1 MKPNLTTLNTLTD
14 FLTERV
20 VFVENKEEELFE
32 GKSYEIIDV
41 ESNELI
47 AACTLGEDDQL
58 LNFYYVN
65 EPEPGNVTLE
75 EMPTIAEKFI
85 EAFYPN
91 SLETYRL
98 QAVIDLD
105 EICIVEYALH
115 EEVYG
120 LYLPGTGFSI
130 TISTDGRVLQFTF
143 SVDQIDIRYPSHVIS
158 ADEAKRKYAELI
170 DLELVI
176 QKIDT
181 DIYVNGDD
189 SYRLVYKVKE
199 AAMEV
204 PASGEQ
210 PDTVSE
216 SNVYERVQMDVVP
229 EASLHELI
237 GITDNH
243 LKIGE
248 HMKDGIRTE
257 KWQHDSLEMAENV
270 DLSEAYSE
278 RMITI
283 QVDSKTEK
291 IVAVSNVEGWKA
303 RQNPLADDLLKQRA
317 LDFLC
322 KLFPQ
327 AQTHFM
333 MEVEEQFEDWQDEIG
348 EEEEEEACG
357 YVLHDDE
364 IDEVEEEDSKAF
376 FFQYHVGNI
385 PVEEC
390 VTVIQVGL
398 YSGHIISASI
408 EPINEELFVLINT
421 KPTLS
426 KQQALEQLLQKL
438 QMELAMAREFDE
450 EGKSHYLVTYL
461 PSYPETVG
469 HIHMIDAEH
478 GKTYFVDVGNTIF
491 Y

>member
-1 MKPNLTTLNTLTD
+1 MKPNITTLNTLTD
-14 FLTERV
+14 FLPERV
-20 VFVENKEEELFE
+20 DFVENKEEELFE
-32 GKSYEIIDV
+32 GKNYEIIDV

-47 AACTLGEDDQL
+47 AACTLDEDDEL
-58 LNFYYVN
+58 LNFYYLN
-65 EPEPGNVTLE
+65 EPEPGDVTLK
-75 EMPTIAEKFI
+75 EMPSIAESFI

-91 SLETYRL
+91 SLKDYRL

-130 TISTDGRVLQFTF
+130 TISTNGRVVQFTF
-143 SVDQIDIRYPSHVIS
+143 SVDQLDIRYPSHVIS
-158 ADEAKRKYAELI
+158 ADEAKWKYAELI

-216 SNVYERVQMDVVP
+216 GNVYESVKMDRVP
-229 EASLHELI
+229 EASLYELT
-237 GITDNH
+237 GITDEH
-243 LKIGE
+243 VKIGE
-248 HMKDGIRTE
+248 HIEDGIRTE
-257 KWQHDSLEMAENV
+257 KWQHDSLEIAENV
-270 DLSEAYSE
+270 DLSESYSE

-283 QVDSKTEK
+283 QVDCKTEK
-291 IVAVSNVEGWKA
+291 IVAVSNVEGWQAK
-303 RQNPLADDLLKQRA
+303 QNPLADDLLKQRA

-322 KLFPQ
+322 KLYPQ

-333 MEVEEQFEDWQDEIG
+333 MEVEEQCEDWQDEIG
-348 EEEEEEACG
+348 DEEEEEACG

-364 IDEVEEEDSKAF
+364 MDDVEEEDAKGF

-408 EPINEELFVLINT
+408 EPIDEETLVLINT

-426 KQQALEQLLQKL
+426 KEQALEQLLQKV

-469 HIHMIDAEH
+469 HIHMIDADH
-478 GKTYFVDVGNTIF
+478 GETYFVDIGDTIF